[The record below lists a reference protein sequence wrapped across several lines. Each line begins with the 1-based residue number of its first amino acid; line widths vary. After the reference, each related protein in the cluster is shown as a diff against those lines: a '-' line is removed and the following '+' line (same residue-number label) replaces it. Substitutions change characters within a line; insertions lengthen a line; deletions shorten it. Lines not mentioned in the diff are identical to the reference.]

1 MKIRII
7 ALVLCLITVLPFV
20 LAGCG
25 SDEDISN
32 ANQNDLTS
40 RPTESVVIYMIK
52 EEGTTDEDIAIVEK
66 AFNEIT
72 KSKFKTQVKLE
83 FYTKDV
89 YYEKLEEAMLKSKE
103 RKDALNNS
111 YYEETTADPDAE
123 VTEEETI
130 LNEYGLPEL
139 KYPAFEDG
147 QVDIFYFGGYNRYLD
162 YTSIEKEWLVRLDSE
177 LSTSSKKLKD
187 YIYPS
192 FLKAAALSGKT
203 YAIPNNNVI
212 GEYTFLL
219 LNKKLIDTYSYS
231 ASDIMSMG
239 DAMPFINDVM
249 ANNKDEYDPI
259 AYDSYKGAILTHYW
273 SIDPEEIAV
282 NSSEFS
288 LVGSSY
294 SIDATYGT
302 VLSFASLFTR
312 TAYTDQLKTLKYLQT
327 NGYYAAEDSEKD
339 FAVSMVKGGAD
350 VIEKYSDEY
359 YVNIIDYPRAT
370 NEILYA
376 NMLGVSSFSLVE
388 TSRLMEI
395 ITYLNTNSDL
405 RNLLQYGVENVHYVV
420 NEDGKTITR
429 VDDCGYIM
437 DINKTGNVFM
447 AYPEEGMSADVW
459 KYAKIQ
465 NQDSKEAFFLKFNF
479 SDTVDQPLNLEAI
492 KAVQEAS
499 KEAAAEL
506 AAVESYDD
514 FVAKLDE
521 FAARYK
527 ASSPLLQKYLSP
539 NREGEDEKK
548 YPYSQYYQWLLD
560 NKFIVE
566 EE

>member
-7 ALVLCLITVLPFV
+7 ALLLCLITVLPLV

-25 SDEDISN
+25 SDNSMENAEQEDVT
-32 ANQNDLTS
+32 A
-40 RPTESVVIYMIK
+40 RPTESIVIYMIK
-52 EEGTTDEDIAIVEK
+52 EEGTSDEAIKLVED

-72 KSKFKTQVKLE
+72 KSKFKTQVKFE
-83 FYTKDV
+83 FYTEDV
-89 YYEKLEEAMLKSKE
+89 YYEKLEAAMIKSKE
-103 RKDALNNS
+103 RKDALNNAI
-111 YYEETTADPDAE
+111 YEETTADPDAE

-147 QVDIFYFGGYNRYLD
+147 QVDIFYFGGYDKYVD
-162 YTSIEKEWLVRLDSE
+162 YTSTEKEWLVRLDTE
-177 LSTSSKKLKD
+177 LTTTSKKLKD
-187 YIYPS
+187 YIYPA
-192 FLKAAALSGKT
+192 FLNAAALSGKT
-203 YAIPNNNVI
+203 YAIPNNNII
-212 GEYTFLL
+212 GEYTYLL
-219 LNKKLIDTYSYS
+219 LNKKLIDTYSYT
-231 ASDIMSMG
+231 ASDIMSLS
-239 DAMPFINDVM
+239 DAMPFLNDVK
-249 ANNKDEYDPI
+249 ANNIAEYDPI

-273 SIDPEEIAV
+273 SIDPNKLTV
-282 NSSEFS
+282 DPFEFS
-288 LVGSSY
+288 LVGSSF
-294 SIDATYGT
+294 SIDAKYGA
-302 VLSFASLFTR
+302 VLSFSSLLTR
-312 TAYTDQLKTLKYLQT
+312 SAYTDQLKLLKYLQT
-327 NGYYAAEDSEKD
+327 SGYYATEDSEKD

-350 VIEKYSDEY
+350 VMEQYSDDY
-359 YVNIIDYPRAT
+359 YINIIEYPRAT

-376 NMLGVSSFSLVE
+376 NMIGVSSFSLVQ

-405 RNLLQYGVENVHYVV
+405 RNLLQYGIENVHYTV

-429 VDDCGYIM
+429 TDDCDYFM

-447 AYPEEGMSADVW
+447 AYPEEGMSADIW

-465 NQDSKEAFFLKFNF
+465 NQDSKEAFYLKFGFIN
-479 SDTVDQPLNLEAI
+479 TEETIINVEAI
-492 KAVQEAS
+492 QAVKEAS
-499 KEAAAEL
+499 EKVAAEL
-506 AAVESYDD
+506 AAVEGYDE

-521 FAARYK
+521 LANEYK

-539 NREGEDEKK
+539 GRESEGENK
-548 YPYSQYYQWLLD
+548 YPYSLYYQWLLD

>member
-7 ALVLCLITVLPFV
+7 ALLLCLITVLPLV

-25 SDEDISN
+25 SDNSMEN
-32 ANQNDLTS
+32 ANQEDVTA
-40 RPTESVVIYMIK
+40 RPTESIVIYMIK
-52 EEGTTDEDIAIVEK
+52 EEGTSDEAIKLVED

-72 KSKFKTQVKLE
+72 KSKFKTQVKFE
-83 FYTKDV
+83 FYTEDV
-89 YYEKLEEAMLKSKE
+89 YYEKLEAAMIKSKE
-103 RKDALNNS
+103 RKDALNNAI
-111 YYEETTADPDAE
+111 YEETTADPDAE

-147 QVDIFYFGGYNRYLD
+147 QVDIFYFGGYDKYVD
-162 YTSIEKEWLVRLDSE
+162 YTGAEKEWLVRLDTE
-177 LSTSSKKLKD
+177 LTTTSKKLKD
-187 YIYPS
+187 YIYPA
-192 FLKAAALSGKT
+192 FLNAAALSGKT
-203 YAIPNNNVI
+203 YAIPNNNII
-212 GEYTFLL
+212 GEYTYLL
-219 LNKKLIDTYSYS
+219 LNKKLIDTYSYT
-231 ASDIMSMG
+231 ASDIMSLS
-239 DAMPFINDVM
+239 DAMPFLNDVK
-249 ANNKDEYDPI
+249 ANNIAEYDPI

-273 SIDPEEIAV
+273 SIDPNKLTV
-282 NSSEFS
+282 DPFEFS
-288 LVGSSY
+288 LVGSSF
-294 SIDATYGT
+294 SIDAKYGA
-302 VLSFASLFTR
+302 VLSFSSLLTR
-312 TAYTDQLKTLKYLQT
+312 SAYTDQLKLLKYLQT
-327 NGYYAAEDSEKD
+327 SGYYATEDSEKD

-350 VIEKYSDEY
+350 VMEQYSDDY
-359 YVNIIDYPRAT
+359 YINIIEYPRAT

-376 NMLGVSSFSLVE
+376 NMIGVSSFSLVQ

-405 RNLLQYGVENVHYVV
+405 RNLLQYGIENVHYTV

-429 VDDCGYIM
+429 TDDCDYFM

-447 AYPEEGMSADVW
+447 AYPEEGMSADIW

-465 NQDSKEAFFLKFNF
+465 NQDSKEAFYLKFGFIN
-479 SDTVDQPLNLEAI
+479 TEETIINVEAI
-492 KAVQEAS
+492 QAVKEAS
-499 KEAAAEL
+499 EKVAAEL
-506 AAVESYDD
+506 AAIEGYDE

-521 FAARYK
+521 LANEYK

-539 NREGEDEKK
+539 GRESEGENK
-548 YPYSQYYQWLLD
+548 YPYSLYYQWLLD